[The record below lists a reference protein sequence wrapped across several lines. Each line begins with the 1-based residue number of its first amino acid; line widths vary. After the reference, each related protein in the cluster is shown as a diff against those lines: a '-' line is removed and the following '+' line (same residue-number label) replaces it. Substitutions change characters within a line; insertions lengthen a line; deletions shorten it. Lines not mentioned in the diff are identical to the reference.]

1 MVEMKASEIAEYY
14 PRLYH
19 MAEAGSWE
27 SISRHGLLSTRS
39 LIDLFDVDGAA
50 RDAIL
55 RHRRP
60 ASVRLEHPVH
70 GEAVVRDQIPLSE
83 SRLAACLTDMTLEE
97 WLDAL
102 NSRVF
107 FWLDEAHLQT
117 LLGARA
123 YRDTEHDVITVDT
136 SRLLDRY
143 AEGVTLSPINSGAT
157 LYTPPR
163 RGPNTFLPIAAY
175 PFDERRRARGVASA
189 IVELAVDGG
198 VSNIREVA
206 VRVERRGVRS
216 AGRLIWER
224 ER

>member
-1 MVEMKASEIAEYY
+1 MVEMKASEIAENY
-14 PRLYH
+14 PLLYH
-19 MAEAGSWE
+19 MAEAGSWD

-39 LIDLFDVDGAA
+39 LIDLFEVDGAA

-107 FWLDEAHLQT
+107 FWLDEGHLET

-123 YRDTEHDVITVDT
+123 YRDAEHDVVTVDT
-136 SRLLDRY
+136 SLLLDRY
-143 AEGVTLSPINSGAT
+143 AERVTLSPINSGAT

-163 RGPNTFLPIAAY
+163 RGRNTFLSIADY
-175 PFDERRRARGVASA
+175 PFDERRRARGLGNA

-198 VSNIREVA
+198 VSDIRDVA
-206 VRVERRGVRS
+206 VRVERRLAGGD
-216 AGRLIWER
+216 GRLIWEH